1 MIIAYWIIAGLL
13 ALVYLMAGG
22 TKLFRN
28 REQLIAAGMGWVEGA
43 NVGIVKLVALLE
55 IAGALGL
62 ILPPLTGI
70 APSLAPMAALGL
82 VLIQAVAIGVHM
94 KLNDTKSLPVNI
106 ILLAL
111 AIVASWLGA
120 ALFAVTN

>member
-13 ALVYLMAGG
+13 ALAYLGAGG
-22 TKLFRN
+22 TKLVRN

-43 NVGIVKLVALLE
+43 NTGMVKLVGLLE
-55 IAGALGL
+55 VAGALGL
-62 ILPPLTGI
+62 ILPPLTGVM
-70 APSLAPMAALGL
+70 PSLAPLAAIGL
-82 VLIQAVAIGVHM
+82 ILIQAVAIGVHM

-111 AIVASWLGA
+111 AIAASWLGA
-120 ALFAVTN
+120 ALFAVQS

>member
-1 MIIAYWIIAGLL
+1 MAIAYWIIAGLL
-13 ALVYLMAGG
+13 ALVYLAAGAM
-22 TKLFRN
+22 KVLRN
-28 REQLIAAGMGWVEGA
+28 REQLIAAGQGWVEGA
-43 NVGIVKLVALLE
+43 NTGVVKLVGVLE
-55 IAGALGL
+55 LAGALGL

-106 ILLAL
+106 ILLAM
-111 AIVASWLGA
+111 AIAAAWLGA
-120 ALFAVTN
+120 ALFAV

>member
-13 ALVYLMAGG
+13 ALVYLLSGG
-22 TKLFRN
+22 MKVVRS
-28 REQLIAAGMGWVEGA
+28 REQLIAAGQGWVEGA
-43 NVGIVKLVALLE
+43 NTGIVKLVGVLE
-55 IAGALGL
+55 LAGALGL
-62 ILPPLTGI
+62 LLPPLTGI

-82 VLIQAVAIGVHM
+82 VLVQAVAIGVHM

-111 AIVASWLGA
+111 AIAAAWLGA
-120 ALFAVTN
+120 ALFAV

>member
-1 MIIAYWIIAGLL
+1 MAIAYWIIAGLL
-13 ALVYLMAGG
+13 ALVYLAAGAM
-22 TKLFRN
+22 KVLRN
-28 REQLIAAGMGWVEGA
+28 REQLIAAGQGWVEGA
-43 NVGIVKLVALLE
+43 NTGVVKLVGALEL
-55 IAGALGL
+55 AGALGL

-106 ILLAL
+106 ILLAM
-111 AIVASWLGA
+111 AIAAAWLGA
-120 ALFAVTN
+120 ALFAV

>member
-13 ALVYLMAGG
+13 ALVYLMAGAM
-22 TKLFRN
+22 KVFRS
-28 REQLIAAGMGWVEGA
+28 REQLIAAGQGWVEGA
-43 NVGIVKLVALLE
+43 NTGIVKLVGALEL
-55 IAGALGL
+55 AGALGL

-82 VLIQAVAIGVHM
+82 VLVQAVAIGVHM

-106 ILLAL
+106 ILLAM
-111 AIVASWLGA
+111 AIVAAWLGA
-120 ALFAVTN
+120 ALFAV

>member
-13 ALVYLMAGG
+13 ALVYLLSGG
-22 TKLFRN
+22 MKVVRS
-28 REQLIAAGMGWVEGA
+28 REQLIAAGQGWVEGA
-43 NVGIVKLVALLE
+43 NTGIVKLVGALE
-55 IAGALGL
+55 VAGALGL
-62 ILPPLTGI
+62 ILPPITGI

-82 VLIQAVAIGVHM
+82 VLVQAVAIGVHM

-111 AIVASWLGA
+111 AIAAAWLGA
-120 ALFAVTN
+120 ALFAV

>member
-13 ALVYLMAGG
+13 ALVYLLSGG
-22 TKLFRN
+22 MKVVRS
-28 REQLIAAGMGWVEGA
+28 REQLIAAGQGWVEGA
-43 NVGIVKLVALLE
+43 NTGVVKLVGVLE
-55 IAGALGL
+55 LAGALGL
-62 ILPPLTGI
+62 LLPPLTGI

-82 VLIQAVAIGVHM
+82 VLVQAVAIGVHM

-111 AIVASWLGA
+111 AIAAAWLGA
-120 ALFAVTN
+120 ALFAV

>member
-1 MIIAYWIIAGLL
+1 MTIAYWIIAGLL
-13 ALVYLMAGG
+13 ALVYLGAGAM
-22 TKLFRN
+22 KVLRS
-28 REQLIAAGMGWVEGA
+28 REQLIAAGQGWVEGA
-43 NVGIVKLVALLE
+43 NVGIVKLVGLIE

-82 VLIQAVAIGVHM
+82 VLVQAVAIGVHM
-94 KLNDTKSLPVNI
+94 KLNDTKTLPVNI

-111 AIVASWLGA
+111 AMVAAWLGA
-120 ALFAVTN
+120 SLFAV

>member
-1 MIIAYWIIAGLL
+1 MAIAYWIIAGLL
-13 ALVYLMAGG
+13 ALVYLAAGAM
-22 TKLFRN
+22 KVLRN
-28 REQLIAAGMGWVEGA
+28 REQLIAAGQGWVEGA
-43 NVGIVKLVALLE
+43 NTGVVKLVGALE
-55 IAGALGL
+55 VAGALGL

-106 ILLAL
+106 ILLAM
-111 AIVASWLGA
+111 AIAAAWLGA
-120 ALFAVTN
+120 ALFAV

>member
-1 MIIAYWIIAGLL
+1 MVIAYWIIAGLL
-13 ALVYLMAGG
+13 ALVYLGAGSM
-22 TKLFRN
+22 KVLRS
-28 REQLIAAGMGWVEGA
+28 REQLIAAGQGWVEGA
-43 NVGIVKLVALLE
+43 NVGIVKLVGLIE

-82 VLIQAVAIGVHM
+82 VLVQAVAIGVHM
-94 KLNDTKSLPVNI
+94 KLNDTKTLPVNI

-111 AIVASWLGA
+111 AIVAAWLGA
-120 ALFAVTN
+120 ALFAV

>member
-13 ALVYLMAGG
+13 ALVYLLSGG
-22 TKLFRN
+22 MKVVRS
-28 REQLIAAGMGWVEGA
+28 REQLIAAGQGWVEGA
-43 NVGIVKLVALLE
+43 NTGIVKLVGALE
-55 IAGALGL
+55 VAGALGL
-62 ILPPLTGI
+62 ILPPITGI

-82 VLIQAVAIGVHM
+82 VLVQAVAIGVHM

-111 AIVASWLGA
+111 AVAAAWLGA
-120 ALFAVTN
+120 ALFAV